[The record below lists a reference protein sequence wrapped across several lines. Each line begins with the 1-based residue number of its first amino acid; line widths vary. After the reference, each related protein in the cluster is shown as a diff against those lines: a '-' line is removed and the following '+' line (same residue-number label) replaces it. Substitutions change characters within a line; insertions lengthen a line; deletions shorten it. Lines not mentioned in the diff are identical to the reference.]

1 MRAVDLLKG
10 LDLFKD
16 LTSTAGTQVKE

>member
-16 LTSTAGTQVKE
+16 IQPQSAEATE